1 MPPRHGTS
9 SGSLMTPDE
18 RRKFWED
25 AGLPELGKLTSPG
38 AGATT
43 LPPASNPPPNLL
55 AGAPGAV
62 VAQPAAPG
70 TPLPGIRPGQ
80 PGFVDPYGLGSFMNL
95 EQPGGPPVEPTR

>member
-9 SGSLMTPDE
+9 SGSLMTPDERRKFWEDAGMPELGDRTTYAPPAAPVAAVSVAQTGYSDEE

-55 AGAPGAV
+55 AGAPGA
-62 VAQPAAPG
+62 
-70 TPLPGIRPGQ
+70 L
-80 PGFVDPYGLGSFMNL
+80 
-95 EQPGGPPVEPTR
+95 